1 MTQEEKKLYALMA
14 IAEEQQNA
22 IHQAIQNLNLTQDQ
36 IKKVIATQTQATVSN
51 AVDEGLKQGAEHML
65 GTAQQ
70 LSQLNQSVRKNIDQ
84 LSWKFIALCGSGIF
98 TVVMAIMMFFIMMV
112 PSVDEIQQRRA
123 DLKQLKEYPLQVRK
137 TSDGTTVVRVMSKK
151 PCYAFGDSKIYD
163 WCPIDPK
170 KY

>member
-1 MTQEEKKLYALMA
+1 MTPEEQKLYTLMA

-22 IHQAIQNLNLTQDQ
+22 INQAIQNLNITQDQ
-36 IKKVIATQTQATVSN
+36 IKTVIATQTQGTVSN
-51 AVDEGLKQGAEHML
+51 AVNEGLKQGSEQLL
-65 GTAQQ
+65 GTAKQ
-70 LSQLNQSVRKNIDQ
+70 LHQLNQSVRKNIDQ

-98 TVVMAIMMFFIMMV
+98 AVVMAIMVFFVAMV
-112 PSVDEIQQRRA
+112 PSLDEIQQRRA
-123 DLKQLKEYPLQVRK
+123 DLKQLKEYPIQVRK

-163 WCPIDPK
+163 WCPIDPQ